1 MKVISSAL
9 NSTYNKERL
18 YKIILGPHISEKV
31 SVLGDDKSQYAFKVL
46 KDATKGEVK
55 KAVEELFQVTVTDV
69 SVLNVKGKVK
79 RTARGFSRKKNWKK
93 AYVSVQEGQEIDYMV
108 VE

>member
-9 NSTYNKERL
+9 NRTYNKERL

-31 SVLGDDKSQYAFKVL
+31 SVLGDDENQYAFKVL

>member
-1 MKVISSAL
+1 MTGVC
-9 NSTYNKERL
+9 
-18 YKIILGPHISEKV
+18 
-31 SVLGDDKSQYAFKVL
+31 
-46 KDATKGEVK
+46 
-55 KAVEELFQVTVTDV
+55 
-69 SVLNVKGKVK
+69 VLNVKGKVK

>member
-31 SVLGDDKSQYAFKVL
+31 SVLGDDKNQYAFKIF

-69 SVLNVKGKVK
+69 CVLNVKGKVK
-79 RTARGFSRKKNWKK
+79 RTARGFNRKKNWKK